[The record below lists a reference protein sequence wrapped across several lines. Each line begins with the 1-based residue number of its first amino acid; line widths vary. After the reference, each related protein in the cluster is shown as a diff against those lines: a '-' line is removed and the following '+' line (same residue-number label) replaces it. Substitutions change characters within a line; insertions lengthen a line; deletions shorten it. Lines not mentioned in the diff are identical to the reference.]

1 MTGNKLIEPELED
14 LRTLVARVLEVE
26 AAEVT
31 DEANLVEDLG
41 VDSLLLLEVA
51 ARILQRYGIRVG
63 DAAISEVETLDE
75 IHQLV
80 LAGQKG

>member
-1 MTGNKLIEPELED
+1 MTGNKLIEPGLED
-14 LRTLVARVLEVE
+14 LRTLVAHVLEVD

-51 ARILQRYGIRVG
+51 ARIQQRYGIRVG
-63 DAAISEVETLDE
+63 DAAITEIETLDE
-75 IHQLV
+75 LLQLV
-80 LAGQKG
+80 FTRQKG

>member
-63 DAAISEVETLDE
+63 DAAISEVETLDD

>member
-1 MTGNKLIEPELED
+1 MTANKLIEPELED

-26 AAEVT
+26 PAEVT

>member
-1 MTGNKLIEPELED
+1 MTANKLIEPELED

-26 AAEVT
+26 PAEVT

-63 DAAISEVETLDE
+63 DAAISEVETLGE

>member
-26 AAEVT
+26 SAEVT